1 MYGEGMELFVAWSNY
16 SQHQPLPSL
25 LQATGCWG
33 RVTPFQPPGLSHS
46 LLSQWQ
52 WSCCSR
58 LLSLWARGPRDFG
71 AGCCPSVTGLL
82 WVMARN
88 NDGSRGEGAPLLPGA
103 WSPAAVGAAVT
114 FTVTLVTTPSPTSGA
129 RTPTSWGLLGAIGA
143 HIPPPGGQNYHGI
156 STPRCSAHLV
166 PKAAADTPFAHPLS
180 GAAHRPH
187 RVPPMFPVEAVGVV
201 MSVTAAFPAR
211 PSSSLSC

>member
-143 HIPPPGGQNYHGI
+143 HIPPRGARTTMELAPPGAVLIWCPRQLQ
-156 STPRCSAHLV
+156 TPPL
-166 PKAAADTPFAHPLS
+166 PTP
-180 GAAHRPH
+180 
-187 RVPPMFPVEAVGVV
+187 
-201 MSVTAAFPAR
+201 
-211 PSSSLSC
+211 